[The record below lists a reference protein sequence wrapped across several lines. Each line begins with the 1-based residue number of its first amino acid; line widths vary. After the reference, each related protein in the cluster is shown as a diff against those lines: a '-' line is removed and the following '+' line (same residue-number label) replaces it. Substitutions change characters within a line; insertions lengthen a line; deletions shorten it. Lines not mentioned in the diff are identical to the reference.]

1 MTRPFAGASKLHYTF
16 DPSKLS
22 MDFINA
28 VGSTPTLSYHK
39 SKTVST
45 IGLFPANKA
54 PACVCS
60 EPAVPFGQLKKN
72 PPMPYL
78 THRYLLKIPRTL
90 DGGATRTLDG
100 SATWTLDWS
109 ATWTLDGSATW
120 MLDWSATWTLDGDA
134 TCLPVAGS
142 AVSSRSILSRA
153 GTWLACNF
161 PAIGADVWVHSI

>member
-28 VGSTPTLSYHK
+28 VGSTPALSYHK

-72 PPMPYL
+72 PPPMPYL
-78 THRYLLKIPRTL
+78 THRYLLTIPW
-90 DGGATRTLDG
+90 TLDG
-100 SATWTLDWS
+100 SATWTFDW
-109 ATWTLDGSATW
+109 GCHV
-120 MLDWSATWTLDGDA
+120 DA
-134 TCLPVAGS
+134 
-142 AVSSRSILSRA
+142 
-153 GTWLACNF
+153 
-161 PAIGADVWVHSI
+161 

>member
-28 VGSTPTLSYHK
+28 VGSTPALSYHK

-72 PPMPYL
+72 PPYALSHPP
-78 THRYLLKIPRTL
+78 IPTYNTVDPR
-90 DGGATRTLDG
+90 
-100 SATWTLDWS
+100 WE
-109 ATWTLDGSATW
+109 
-120 MLDWSATWTLDGDA
+120 
-134 TCLPVAGS
+134 CHV
-142 AVSSRSILSRA
+142 
-153 GTWLACNF
+153 
-161 PAIGADVWVHSI
+161 DV